1 MAASGNERVWDAAVV
16 GGGPAGAVA
25 AWRAA
30 RLGLRVVVLERSR
43 FPRDKVCGEFVSAE
57 ALPLLA
63 QAAPELMAAA
73 PEIAAAEWIT
83 LSGRRYAF
91 PLAPAA
97 RGISRWRLDAQ
108 LWAAAGA
115 AGAETRSGAI
125 VRGWRPAPRGAGELE
140 FTFAGHTERLRS
152 RALIVAA
159 GRWWRIAGLP
169 VPCVTRRRAWIGAKA
184 HLAGIPAGA
193 LQMFALRHG
202 YCGLAPV
209 EDGGVNVCALV
220 RQDAPG
226 LSGCRDIV
234 RWLSAV
240 APPLAMRLHG
250 AALARPVQVTAP
262 VYLGRGAA
270 LPAGIFFAG
279 DAGGFADPFT
289 GAGLARAMLG
299 GALAAEM
306 AAAALAGDGD
316 LIRAA
321 ASHARVVRAATRRA
335 RRWSGWLRRWLT
347 APPPWQD
354 WAAAALAQGRLGQSL
369 AARTRWQPSPP
380 PNNSPLINN
389 YW

>member
-1 MAASGNERVWDAAVV
+1 M
-16 GGGPAGAVA
+16 
-25 AWRAA
+25 
-30 RLGLRVVVLERSR
+30 VLERSR

-63 QAAPELMAAA
+63 QAAPELVTAA

-83 LSGRRYAF
+83 LSGRRYTF
-91 PLAPAA
+91 PLAPVA
-97 RGISRWRLDAQ
+97 RGISRWRLDDE

-115 AGAETRSGAI
+115 AGAETRSGAT
-125 VRGWRPAPRGAGELE
+125 VRGWRPAPRGVGGELE
-140 FTFAGHTERLRS
+140 CSIAGQTARLRA

-159 GRWWRIAGLP
+159 GRWWSFAGMP
-169 VPCVTRRRAWIGAKA
+169 VPYLARRRAWVGVKA
-184 HLAGIPAGA
+184 HLAGVPASA

-209 EDGGVNVCALV
+209 EDGGVNVCALI

-226 LSGCRDIV
+226 LSGCRDFV
-234 RWLSAV
+234 RWLSATS
-240 APPLAMRLHG
+240 PPLARRLHG
-250 AALARPVQVTAP
+250 GAMARPVQVTAP
-262 VYLGRGAA
+262 VYLGRAA
-270 LPAGIFFAG
+270 ARPAGVFCAG

-316 LIRAA
+316 LTRAA
-321 ASHARVVRAATRRA
+321 ARHARAVRAATRRA

-354 WAAAALAQGRLGQSL
+354 WAAAVFAQGRIGQSL
-369 AARTRWQPSPP
+369 AARTRWDAGA
-380 PNNSPLINN
+380 
-389 YW
+389 WR